1 MEKDIFWINRDS
13 LIKLG
18 IDPQEGV
25 TYLESK
31 LATTINPVHVKALD
45 VLKQRPAVPSS

>member
-1 MEKDIFWINRDS
+1 MKKDILFLTREN

-18 IDPQEGV
+18 IDPKEGIE
-25 TYLESK
+25 YLETK
-31 LATTINPVHVKALD
+31 KAITVNPSHVKALD